1 MTTTL
6 CELRV
11 RCRVSE
17 NVRFCT
23 NENVRT
29 VTNRCM
35 FPPGLEPG
43 TFRVLGERDDHYTT
57 RTLLR
62 LPRSPWNIHEFST
75 TRSNAIFP
83 NQKTIAPDSGGEI
96 LEWVSRQE
104 NIQHHF
110 DHHNEQK
117 NDLNLPEYYC
127 TGCWHGG
134 LGSGDYANKL
144 SLILSI
150 SRKLSNF
157 ASLHEQIYIG
167 KFRDIWNNS
176 AHIHIAHRM
185 IITVIFLIKQKI
197 TCSRPGSNRGPFACK
212 ANVMTS
218 TLRERHAY
226 TLNAEIFCYVSTYLY
241 LGNFTEQQLEKRR
254 HENFNACRSSSPW
267 VTVTGLVV

>member
-6 CELRV
+6 RELFYD
-11 RCRVSE
+11 C
-17 NVRFCT
+17 
-23 NENVRT
+23 
-29 VTNRCM
+29 
-35 FPPGLEPG
+35 
-43 TFRVLGERDDHYTT
+43 LGHRETYMNLAQREVKRPFLIRKLLHQILVER
-57 RTLLR
+57 
-62 LPRSPWNIHEFST
+62 SWN
-75 TRSNAIFP
+75 
-83 NQKTIAPDSGGEI
+83 
-96 LEWVSRQE
+96 WVSRQE

-167 KFRDIWNNS
+167 KFRYIWNNS
-176 AHIHIAHRM
+176 AHIQRAHRM

-254 HENFNACRSSSPW
+254 HENFNVSRSSSPW

>member
-1 MTTTL
+1 MTATL
-6 CELRV
+6 RELFSD
-11 RCRVSE
+11 C
-17 NVRFCT
+17 
-23 NENVRT
+23 
-29 VTNRCM
+29 
-35 FPPGLEPG
+35 
-43 TFRVLGERDDHYTT
+43 LGHRETYMNLAQREVKRPFLITKLLHQILVER
-57 RTLLR
+57 
-62 LPRSPWNIHEFST
+62 SWN
-75 TRSNAIFP
+75 
-83 NQKTIAPDSGGEI
+83 
-96 LEWVSRQE
+96 WVSRQE

-167 KFRDIWNNS
+167 KFRYIWNNS

-226 TLNAEIFCYVSTYLY
+226 TLNAEIFCYVSTSLY
-241 LGNFTEQQLEKRR
+241 LGNFAKQQMEKRR
-254 HENFNACRSSSPW
+254 HENFNASRSSSPW